1 MRKAKRWTAFA
12 LTGVLAVTALAG
24 CGSSQ
29 SDGEKKEAKGGD
41 KQLTVSWWGNQVRNE
56 GTQKALDLFAEEN
69 PGVTFDGQFSEGADY
84 WNKLATSAAGG
95 NLPDVI
101 QMDYAYLDQYASSDQ
116 LLDLTPYI
124 ENGDINVENCDEGV
138 LNSGKVG
145 DKLYALCIGVNAPA
159 LLYNKTLLEDNRIE
173 IKDNMTTDEF
183 IDVCREVYE
192 KTGYKTNI
200 SYGISV
206 QYLECWL
213 RGEGIPLFEDGK
225 LGGDSSKPY
234 EEYFKIYEEGITE
247 GWHIESSVYAERT
260 VGAPEQDTL
269 VYGSGPD
276 TRSWCAFVYSN
287 QLSAY
292 KNAAPDDMEIG
303 ITTWPSDD
311 PLKSNYLKPS
321 QFFSISKD
329 TENVEEAIKLLDFW
343 TNSVECNEILLGERG
358 VPLSSEVSE
367 AILPKL
373 DENGQLVTS
382 YINDVVTPNSSPI
395 DPPYPDGSSEVTDTY
410 WKLLEQICYGEISAE
425 EAGKQLYEEGNKILA
440 SKAE

>member
-1 MRKAKRWTAFA
+1 MDGIRTDGRTCCYCTGRMRKFTKRRRKRRKRK
-12 LTGVLAVTALAG
+12 
-24 CGSSQ
+24 
-29 SDGEKKEAKGGD
+29 GEN
-41 KQLTVSWWGNQVRNE
+41 KQLTDSWWGSQVRHQGDAE
-56 GTQKALDLFAEEN
+56 GAGSVCRRKMPESA
-69 PGVTFDGQFSEGADY
+69 TFDGQFSEGADY
-84 WNKLATSAAGG
+84 LEQACYVSGG
-95 NLPDVI
+95 RKSFQEVP

-159 LLYNKTLLEDNRIE
+159 LLYNKTLLEDNGIE

-200 SYGISV
+200 SHGISV

-213 RGEGIPLFEDGK
+213 REEKGSRCLRMANWVEILPSHMKNILRSMKRELQRDGILNPLCTQ
-225 LGGDSSKPY
+225 S
-234 EEYFKIYEEGITE
+234 
-247 GWHIESSVYAERT
+247 ERSERRNRIHWFT
-260 VGAPEQDTL
+260 AL
-269 VYGSGPD
+269 VR
-276 TRSWCAFVYSN
+276 THVSWCAFVYSN

-343 TNSVECNEILLGERG
+343 TNSVR
-358 VPLSSEVSE
+358 VSTKFYWE
-367 AILPKL
+367 KEGCRCHPKYL
-373 DENGQLVTS
+373 
-382 YINDVVTPNSSPI
+382 
-395 DPPYPDGSSEVTDTY
+395 
-410 WKLLEQICYGEISAE
+410 
-425 EAGKQLYEEGNKILA
+425 KQFFRNWMKMDSL
-440 SKAE
+440 